1 MPTAP
6 WILAVVQD
14 LMFTVQISDMAR
26 RAGYTV
32 RYVRQTS
39 DALAQAAE
47 QPDLVLVDLN
57 IAGLDTVDLIRQLKA
72 ADPAQSV
79 AAYVSHVQVELRRA
93 AAEAGADPVL
103 PRSAF
108 ATKLPLLLQTL
119 APSA

>member
-1 MPTAP
+1 
-6 WILAVVQD
+6 
-14 LMFTVQISDMAR
+14 MFTVQISDMAR

-72 ADPAQSV
+72 ARPAQSV